1 MNTIHGNSMH
11 SMQRQRGIS
20 MVVVLLFLVIMMG
33 LGTTAIRTATIEEK
47 LSGNERD
54 QQIAFEAAEAALRD
68 GERYARAALNA
79 GSGFSTGCA
88 NGLCLPSASATTQW
102 DTVDWTGGIP
112 RVYGSLTGAGTYP
125 DSSISRAPRFIVE
138 LLPDMTPGAG
148 NSLGLGTRSLSGAG
162 TPFRITAVGW
172 GRRAS
177 TQVMLQSVYV
187 RQ

>member
-1 MNTIHGNSMH
+1 MKTLQPMN
-11 SMQRQRGIS
+11 RQRGIS
-20 MVVVLLFLVIMMG
+20 LVVVLLFLVIMMG

-68 GERYARAALNA
+68 GERNVRAALNA
-79 GSGFSTGCA
+79 GSGFSAGCA
-88 NGLCLPSASATTQW
+88 NGLCLPSTNATAQW
-102 DTVDWTGGIP
+102 DTIDWTGGTP
-112 RVYGSLTGAGTYP
+112 RAYGSATGAGAYP
-125 DSSISRAPRFIVE
+125 DNNVARAPRYIVE
-138 LLPDMTPGAG
+138 LLPDMSPGAG
-148 NSLGLGTRSLSGAG
+148 NSLGLGSRSLAGNG

-172 GRRAS
+172 GRRMS

>member
-1 MNTIHGNSMH
+1 
-11 SMQRQRGIS
+11 

-33 LGTTAIRTATIEEK
+33 LGTTAIRTATIEER

-68 GERYARAALNA
+68 GERYARASLNA
-79 GSGFSTGCA
+79 GSGFSAGCA
-88 NGLCLPSASATTQW
+88 NGLCLPSANATAQW
-102 DTVDWTGGIP
+102 DTIDWTSNTP

-125 DSSISRAPRFIVE
+125 DGTVARTPRFIIE

-148 NSLGLGTRSLSGAG
+148 NSLGLGTRSLAGAG
-162 TPFRITAVGW
+162 TPFRISAVGW

-177 TQVMLQSVYV
+177 TQIMLQSVYV

>member
-1 MNTIHGNSMH
+1 MKACH
-11 SMQRQRGIS
+11 SLQRQRGMS

-33 LGTTAIRTATIEEK
+33 LGTSAIRTATIEEK

-54 QQIAFEAAEAALRD
+54 QQIAFEAAEASLRD
-68 GERYARAALNA
+68 GERYARATLTA
-79 GSGFSTGCA
+79 GSGFNAGCA
-88 NGLCLPSASATTQW
+88 NGLCQPSTNATTQW
-102 DTVDWTGGIP
+102 DTIDWTAVVP
-112 RVYGSLTGAGTYP
+112 RDYGALTGAGTYP
-125 DSSISRAPRFIVE
+125 DGTVSRVPRFIVE
-138 LLPDMTPGAG
+138 LLPDMTPGPG
-148 NSLGLGTRSLSGAG
+148 NSIGLGSRSLAGAG

>member
-1 MNTIHGNSMH
+1 
-11 SMQRQRGIS
+11 

-33 LGTTAIRTATIEEK
+33 LGTSAIRTATIEEK

-68 GERYARAALNA
+68 GERYVRATLTA
-79 GSGFSTGCA
+79 GSGFNAGCA
-88 NGLCLPSASATTQW
+88 NGLCQPSGNATAQW
-102 DTVDWTGGIP
+102 DTVDWTSGVP
-112 RVYGSLTGAGTYP
+112 RDYGTLTGAGSYP
-125 DSSISRAPRFIVE
+125 DDTVARTPRFIVE

-148 NSLGLGTRSLSGAG
+148 NSLGLGSRSLAGAG

-177 TQVMLQSVYV
+177 SLVMLQSVYV

>member
-1 MNTIHGNSMH
+1 MKTFR
-11 SMQRQRGIS
+11 SMQHQHGIS

-68 GERYARAALNA
+68 GERYARTALSA
-79 GSGFSTGCA
+79 GSGFTPGCT
-88 NGLCLPSASATTQW
+88 NGLCLLSATATAQW
-102 DTVDWTGGIP
+102 DAIDWNGAIP
-112 RVYGSLTGAGTYP
+112 RDYGSLTGAGTYP
-125 DSSISRAPRFIVE
+125 DGSVSRTPRFIVE
-138 LLPDMTPGAG
+138 LLPDMTPGSG
-148 NSLGLGTRSLSGAG
+148 NSIGLGTRSRVGAG
-162 TPFRITAVGW
+162 TPFRITAMGW
-172 GRRAS
+172 GQRAS